1 MLISTDILL
10 KEIYS
15 EECVVIDASWYLPTE
30 KRDTFSE
37 YKLCHIPGA
46 FFFDID
52 NVSNKKTDLPHMLPS
67 KKQFK
72 DEISMYGINEKSKI
86 VIYDSKGIYS
96 APRLWWMF
104 KFFSIDNVFVLDG
117 GLPKWLNENKP
128 TTKDVPYSLKGS
140 IKVKENKSILSDMEK
155 IVISIKNKDAIILD
169 ARTKERFL
177 GKVEEPRKNLRKGN
191 INCSINLFFEDLL
204 IDSKTFKSKN
214 QILQIFKTKEIDFS
228 KNIIVSCGSGI
239 TAAILFFSLKLV
251 GVKNVSLYDGS
262 WSEWGSF
269 SKDEIEKL
277 LHA

>member
-1 MLISTDILL
+1 M
-10 KEIYS
+10 
-15 EECVVIDASWYLPTE
+15 
-30 KRDTFSE
+30 
-37 YKLCHIPGA
+37 
-46 FFFDID
+46 
-52 NVSNKKTDLPHMLPS
+52 
-67 KKQFK
+67 
-72 DEISMYGINEKSKI
+72 
-86 VIYDSKGIYS
+86 
-96 APRLWWMF
+96 
-104 KFFSIDNVFVLDG
+104 
-117 GLPKWLNENKP
+117 
-128 TTKDVPYSLKGS
+128 
-140 IKVKENKSILSDMEK
+140 
-155 IVISIKNKDAIILD
+155 D